1 MYWLFLLPFIALLY
15 PFYLHDEPR
24 LAGFPFFY
32 WYQFAVL
39 IGTAV
44 LTYAI
49 YLTRG
54 AAKR

>member
-24 LAGFPFFY
+24 LAGCPCFY